1 MTEDLKIARIEGTIT
16 LTNGTTSQ
24 FCLSKNGEWQQ
35 WGNTTD
41 NMRVGAEA
49 LEQIVN
55 ALYDEDLLSD

>member
-24 FCLSKNGEWQQ
+24 FYLSKNGEWQQ

-41 NMRVGAEA
+41 NMGVVAEA
-49 LEQIVN
+49 LEQIVY
-55 ALYDEDLLSD
+55 ALHDEDLLDY